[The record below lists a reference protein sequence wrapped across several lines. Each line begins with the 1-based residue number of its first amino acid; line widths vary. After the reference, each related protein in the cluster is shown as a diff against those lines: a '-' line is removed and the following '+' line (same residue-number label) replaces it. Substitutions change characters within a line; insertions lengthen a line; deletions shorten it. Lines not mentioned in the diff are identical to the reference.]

1 MSTENMDPNAMVR
14 ALEKLLDYTASGI
27 GAVAGPMLAPWRA
40 RREAE
45 SLRIAAEGEADSLRI
60 IAAAQAEAR
69 DTLVSTASDVQGE
82 IEIAETVR
90 QRIQFQEE
98 KRQRNIGSVVGQA
111 AELLGD
117 KEVPDQE
124 PDHDWTAR
132 FSITSRTS
140 RRRRCGYFG
149 PKFSPAKLNSLE
161 ACLLGLLVFLGTWI
175 NLRPSFSR
183 CCVRLASHYHW
194 VVGAP

>member
-69 DTLVSTASDVQGE
+69 DTLVSTASYVQGE

-90 QRIQFQEE
+90 QHWICRWAG
-98 KRQRNIGSVVGQA
+98 RRVVG
-111 AELLGD
+111 
-117 KEVPDQE
+117 
-124 PDHDWTAR
+124 
-132 FSITSRTS
+132 
-140 RRRRCGYFG
+140 
-149 PKFSPAKLNSLE
+149 
-161 ACLLGLLVFLGTWI
+161 
-175 NLRPSFSR
+175 
-183 CCVRLASHYHW
+183 
-194 VVGAP
+194 